1 MLTVLYYVAAS
12 VDGYIATQGGG
23 VEWLSPFEGS
33 GEDYGF
39 AQFYASVDALLLG
52 SRTYE
57 QSLTLGTWPYPGKPC
72 WVFSQRPLSVRRPE
86 VTLTTHSPRQVVAA
100 LAAQH
105 YRRLWLVG
113 GATLAASC
121 RAEGVITD
129 YIVSIMPLIL
139 GGGIPLFS
147 APGPPE
153 NLALADTRSYAN
165 GVVQLWYVRD
175 NSICL

>member
-1 MLTVLYYVAAS
+1 MPAVLYYVAAS
-12 VDGYIATQGGG
+12 VDGYIATQDGG
-23 VEWLSPFEGS
+23 VAWLSPFEGT

-39 AQFYASVDALLLG
+39 AQFYASVDALRLS

-57 QSLTLGTWPYPGKPC
+57 QSLTFSAWPYPGKAC
-72 WVFSQRPLSVRRPE
+72 WVFSQRPLKVSRPE
-86 VTLTTHSPRQVVAA
+86 ATLTTHSPRQVVAA

-121 RAEGVITD
+121 RAEGVITE
-129 YIVSIMPLIL
+129 YIVSIILLIL

-153 NLALADTRSYAN
+153 NLALAATRSYPN
-165 GVVQLWYVRD
+165 GVVQLRYVRG
-175 NSICL
+175 NSA